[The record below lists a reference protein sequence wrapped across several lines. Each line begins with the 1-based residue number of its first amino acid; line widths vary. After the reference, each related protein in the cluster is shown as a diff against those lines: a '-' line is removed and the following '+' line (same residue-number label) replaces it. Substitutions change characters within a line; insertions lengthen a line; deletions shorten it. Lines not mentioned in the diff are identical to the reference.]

1 MPLQGKIDVDR
12 GVAMRQVVRFDDPTN
27 PNKFSPDLR
36 YGGLTVYMYKDDPG
50 VYYDVHGKP
59 LPEHIAKSAGFPVD
73 RLAKQRRKKEALA
86 QLEAKLRQELE
97 LADQED
103 EILAAKGGWKVIALP
118 MDRAKVVDA
127 ETGEAVT
134 PMPMPRNDALALL
147 EGLTQTDEQIKT
159 IRNTKSAK
167 GSE

>member
-12 GVAMRQVVRFDDPTN
+12 GVAMRQVVRFDDPAN
-27 PNKFSPDLR
+27 PNKFAPDLR

-73 RLAKQRRKKEALA
+73 KLARQRKKKEALA
-86 QLEAKLRQELE
+86 SLEAKLRQELE
-97 LADQED
+97 LADME
-103 EILAAKGGWKVIALP
+103 EEVIAEAGGWKVVALP

-127 ETGEAVT
+127 DTGDAVT
-134 PMPMPRNDALALL
+134 PMPMPRADALALL
-147 EGLTQTDEQIKT
+147 EGLTATDAAVKKIKA
-159 IRNTKSAK
+159 KS
-167 GSE
+167 E